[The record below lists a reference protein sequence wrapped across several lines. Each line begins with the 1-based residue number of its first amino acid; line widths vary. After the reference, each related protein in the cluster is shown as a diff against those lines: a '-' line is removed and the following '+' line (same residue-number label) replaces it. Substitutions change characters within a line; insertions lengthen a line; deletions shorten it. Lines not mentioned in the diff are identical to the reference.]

1 MNEIVPMT
9 DEAIRK
15 VYEMEAMVLTMPQT
29 HIETDHIFHAG
40 MYARTIM
47 IPANTVLTGALIKIP
62 TLLIMQGDVTVYIGG
77 ESVDYIGYN
86 ILKGGANRKQAFFAR
101 TDTMLTMIFPT
112 EAKTIENAEN
122 EFTNEADMLI
132 TRRKIG
138 D

>member
-15 VYEMEAMVLTMPQT
+15 VYEMEAIVLTMPQV
-29 HIETDHIFHAG
+29 HIDTNHIFHAG

-47 IPANTVLTGALIKIP
+47 IPANTILTGALIKIA

-132 TRRKIG
+132 TRRKLG
-138 D
+138 A